1 MKKMIVQI
9 PKNLDMP
16 LHARTPSR
24 VRHEKAVQTTI
35 FDKALREN
43 RSGDVKSLL
52 IQKTGQSSRLS
63 RSQVLEEF
71 KKEIRIC

>member
-43 RSGDVKSLL
+43 RS
-52 IQKTGQSSRLS
+52 
-63 RSQVLEEF
+63 QVM
-71 KKEIRIC
+71 